1 MDERAA
7 VDLNLTNWDERAVA
21 HAVPGTGY
29 VLEDYVSDP
38 SKLSDVVRFDRPG
51 LGDLTGVRGV
61 HLQCHLGTD
70 TLSLARLGARMTGV
84 DFSPSALHHASALAA
99 RTGTEI
105 DYHRADVSDG
115 AAVLAAVGEGRYDLV
130 YTGIGAL
137 CWLPRIADWARLVA
151 DLLAP
156 GGRLFVRDGH
166 PALLALDQDRAD
178 GDLVLAFPYFER
190 GEPTVFDEP
199 GTYVQTDHV
208 FTHTRS
214 AEWNHGLG
222 ELVTAVLDAGLRLTG
237 LAEHRS
243 IPWKAMDHMVEVPP
257 AGGADGADGAGEWA
271 LPGDAADRVPLS
283 FTLQAV
289 KPA

>member
-7 VDLNLTNWDERAVA
+7 VDLNLANWDERAVA
-21 HAVPGTGY
+21 HAAPGTGY
-29 VLEDYVSDP
+29 VLEAYVEDRQ
-38 SKLSDVVRFDRPG
+38 KISDVVTFDRPR
-51 LGDLTGVRGV
+51 LGDLTGLRGV

-84 DFSPSALHHASALAA
+84 DFSPGALEHASALASRA
-99 RTGTEI
+99 GAEI

-115 AAVLAAVGEGRYDLV
+115 AAVLAAVGAGRYDLV

-156 GGRLFVRDGH
+156 GGRLLVRDGH
-166 PALLALDQDRAD
+166 PALQALDQDRTD
-178 GDLVLAFPYFER
+178 GELVLAFPWFER
-190 GEPTVFDEP
+190 PEPTVWDEP
-199 GTYVQTDHV
+199 GTYVETDHV

-222 ELVTAVLDAGLRLTG
+222 ELVTAVLDAGLLVTG

-243 IPWKAMDHMVEVPP
+243 IPWKAMGHMVEVPS
-257 AGGADGADGAGEWA
+257 ADGAGEWA

-283 FTLQAV
+283 FTLQAT

>member
-7 VDLNLTNWDERAVA
+7 VDLNLATWDERALA
-21 HAVPGTGY
+21 HSAPGTGY
-29 VLEDYVSDP
+29 QLEDFLDDP
-38 SKLSDVVRFDRPG
+38 AGVSDVVAFDAPR
-51 LGDLTGVRGV
+51 LGDLTGVCGV

-84 DFSPSALHHASALAA
+84 DFSPTALEQARSLAERA
-99 RTGTEI
+99 GTDI

-115 AAVLAAVGEGRYDLV
+115 AAVLAAAGAGRYDLV

-156 GGRLFVRDGH
+156 GGRLLVRDGH
-166 PALLALDQDRAD
+166 PALQALDQDRTD
-178 GDLVLAFPYFER
+178 GELVLAFPWFER
-190 GEPTVFDEP
+190 PEPTVWDEP
-199 GTYVQTDHV
+199 GTYVETDHV

-222 ELVTAVLDAGLRLTG
+222 EMVTAVLAAGLQITG
-237 LAEHRS
+237 LEEHRN
-243 IPWKAMDHMVEVPP
+243 IPWKAMAHLVEVP
-257 AGGADGADGAGEWA
+257 GGEWG

-283 FTLQAV
+283 FTLQAR
-289 KPA
+289 KP